1 MCIVCIGYI
10 KENNIFATILF
21 FIADIFRIGE
31 VVNTL
36 DFDSN
41 MHRFKSYIRNQKE
54 RIDISSLRNGAYVSF
69 YFFWIYLLARAT
81 KLAVV
86 QQPEYL

>member
-1 MCIVCIGYI
+1 MYSLYRLY

-69 YFFWIYLLARAT
+69 YFFGYICLLEQ
-81 KLAVV
+81 LN
-86 QQPEYL
+86 